1 MKVNACFITS
11 SKSEVRC
18 PMKAR
23 LHRWYHFPFCYSIK
37 HFNLIT
43 TCEGMSWQKFKSE
56 IFIMFNW
63 KTNTCH
69 SSTLL
74 SKNHHQWRSLLLLFL
89 FFVMIQLQNLY
100 FSIICHN
107 TYRFSLNRWDVNGL
121 GYNNLVSF
129 LMGGHKILHLN
140 WKSNEKL
147 YWARIFTGDG
157 KFVLILLS
165 QLLLKPFN
173 NGSNKLHL
181 DLRVVQY
188 LCLRW

>member
-1 MKVNACFITS
+1 
-11 SKSEVRC
+11 
-18 PMKAR
+18 MKAR

-63 KTNTCH
+63 KTNICH

-107 TYRFSLNRWDVNGL
+107 TYRFSLNRWDMNGI
-121 GYNNLVSF
+121 GYKNLVSF

-140 WKSNEKL
+140 WKPNEKL
-147 YWARIFTGDG
+147 YWARILTGDD

-165 QLLLKPFN
+165 RLLLKPFN
-173 NGSNKLHL
+173 NDSNKLHL
-181 DLRVVQY
+181 HLRFVQY